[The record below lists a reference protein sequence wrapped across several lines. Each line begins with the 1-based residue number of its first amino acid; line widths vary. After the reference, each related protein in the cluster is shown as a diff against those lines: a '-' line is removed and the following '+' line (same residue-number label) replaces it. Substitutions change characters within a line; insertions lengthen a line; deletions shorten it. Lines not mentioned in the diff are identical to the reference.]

1 MTFPPVLPPENV
13 ELNVVKVWVIIS
25 SDFETAMPY
34 PEKRVPEQICSS
46 SIFCVTASDEFPFIV
61 LAIVSSRKHL
71 VTLLPNRES
80 GLDNSPSVTLIYS
93 EEGNP

>member
-1 MTFPPVLPPENV
+1 M
-13 ELNVVKVWVIIS
+13 KVWVITS
-25 SDFETAMPY
+25 FDFETAMPY

-46 SIFCVTASDEFPFIV
+46 SIFCVTASDEFSFIV

-93 EEGNP
+93 EEGSP